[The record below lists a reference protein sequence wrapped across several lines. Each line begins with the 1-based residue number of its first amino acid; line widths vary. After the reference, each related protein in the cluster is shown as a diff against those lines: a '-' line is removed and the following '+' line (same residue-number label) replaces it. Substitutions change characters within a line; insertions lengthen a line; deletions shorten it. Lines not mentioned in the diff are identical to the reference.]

1 MDEDENIQLE
11 EFPYRSF
18 LDCLGRRG
26 TALIV
31 DTSYSADRTTCKV
44 TFEYEPPLNG
54 ERYDTYTF
62 SNYDSDDMPT
72 PFDDEGVIRMAM
84 LGANLKGYMLQ
95 IGNALLD
102 SWSHGE

>member
-1 MDEDENIQLE
+1 MSPLKV
-11 EFPYRSF
+11 
-18 LDCLGRRG
+18 
-26 TALIV
+26 LI
-31 DTSYSADRTTCKV
+31 SNSMG
-44 TFEYEPPLNG
+44 YEPPLNG

-62 SNYDSDDMPT
+62 SNYDSDGMPA

-95 IGNALLD
+95 IGDALLD

>member
-31 DTSYSADRTTCKV
+31 DTSYNADRTTCKV
-44 TFEYEPPLNG
+44 TFEYEPPLDG
-54 ERYDTYTF
+54 ERYVTNTF
-62 SNYDSDDMPT
+62 RSGGIDGMPA

-95 IGNALLD
+95 IGDALLD